1 MLVFLG
7 KVCLSLLLILGAVE
21 AIRVF
26 LRVLLRTGKV
36 GKIYFILTF
45 RGHEEEAELALR
57 SAAQKLKW
65 LGGTDEKHILCLD
78 CGMDEE
84 TREICERLA
93 DQYGIIEIRDM
104 GKDEEIRFAN
114 R

>member
-21 AIRVF
+21 AVRIF
-26 LRVLLRTGKV
+26 LRALLHTGKT
-36 GKIYFILTF
+36 GKIYFILAF
-45 RGHEEEAELALR
+45 RGHDEETELALR
-57 SAAQKLKW
+57 AAVQKLKW
-65 LGGTDEKHILCLD
+65 LGGGDEKKILCLD

-93 DQYGIIEIRDM
+93 EQYGIIEIRDGM
-104 GKDEEIRFAN
+104 KNEEI
-114 R
+114 